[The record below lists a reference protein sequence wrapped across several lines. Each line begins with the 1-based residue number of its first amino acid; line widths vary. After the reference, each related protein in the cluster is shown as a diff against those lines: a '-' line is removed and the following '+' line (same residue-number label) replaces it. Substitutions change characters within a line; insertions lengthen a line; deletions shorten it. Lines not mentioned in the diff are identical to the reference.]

1 MPQLNSKKNYL
12 SVPYIIWAIIF
23 TVVPLIIILIYS
35 FAKRDSFGNI
45 VYEFTFEN
53 YKSFFTPIYLNVLW
67 RSVKLSFYSTLICL
81 LLGYPMAFII
91 SKAKGMKQNLMVL
104 LFIVPLWTNF
114 LLRTYAWMGL
124 LREQGIINEVLM
136 KIGIISEP
144 IQLLYTNGA
153 VILGMV
159 YNFLPFMVL
168 PIYSVLVK
176 MDKSLV
182 EAARDLG
189 ANEFRVFR
197 SVIFPLSFPGV
208 ATGIVMVF
216 MPAVST
222 FVISDL
228 LGGGQTIL
236 LGNLI
241 QNQFMAA
248 RNWQF
253 GSAVSVLMMIMLIVS
268 MTYFAKHSSKDGGGK
283 LW

>member
-1 MPQLNSKKNYL
+1 MKNNKRLLTSPYL
-12 SVPYIIWAIIF
+12 VWTVTF
-23 TVVPLIIILIYS
+23 TLIPLLIIVFYS
-35 FAKRDSFGNI
+35 FAQRDSFGDV
-45 VYEFTFEN
+45 VYKLTLSNYREFFA
-53 YKSFFTPIYLNVLW
+53 PIYLNVFW
-67 RSVKLSFYSTLICL
+67 RSLKLSIYSTIICL
-81 LLGYPMAFII
+81 IIGYPMAFIMSR
-91 SKAKGMKQNLMVL
+91 SKGLKQNLMVM
-104 LFIVPLWTNF
+104 LFILPLWTNF

-124 LREQGIINEVLM
+124 LRDQGIINEILIR
-136 KIGIISEP
+136 IGIISEP
-144 IQLLYTNGA
+144 ITMLYTNGA

-168 PIYSVLVK
+168 PIYSVLSK
-176 MDKSLV
+176 MDKNLV

-189 ANEFRVFR
+189 ANEFGVFTKI
-197 SVIFPLSFPGV
+197 IFPLSFPGV

-253 GSAVSVLMMIMLIVS
+253 GSAVSVIMMLFLIIS
-268 MTYFAKHSSKDGGGK
+268 MGYFAKNSSKDGGGK

>member
-1 MPQLNSKKNYL
+1 MTS
-12 SVPYIIWAIIF
+12 PYVIWTIIF
-23 TVVPLIIILIYS
+23 TVVPLLIIIFYS
-35 FAKRDSFGNI
+35 FAQRDAFGDV
-45 VYEFTFEN
+45 VYKFTLSN
-53 YKSFFTPIYLNVLW
+53 YKDFFEPIYLNVFW
-67 RSVKLSFYSTLICL
+67 RSLKLSLISTVICL
-81 LLGYPMAFII
+81 FLGYPMAFIMSR
-91 SKAKGMKQNLMVL
+91 SKGLKQNLMVM
-104 LFIVPLWTNF
+104 LFILPLWTNF

-124 LREQGIINEVLM
+124 LRDQGIINELLI
-136 KIGIISEP
+136 KLGLISEP
-144 IQLLYTNGA
+144 ITVLYTNSA
-153 VILGMV
+153 VVLGMV

-168 PIYSVLVK
+168 PIFSVLSK
-176 MDKSLV
+176 MDKSLI

-189 ANEFRVFR
+189 ANEMNVFMKI
-197 SVIFPLSFPGV
+197 IFPLSFPGV

-253 GSAVSVLMMIMLIVS
+253 GSSVSVIMMIFLIIS
-268 MTYFAKHSSKDGGGK
+268 MGYFAKHSSKDGGGK
-283 LW
+283 IW

>member
-1 MPQLNSKKNYL
+1 MTS
-12 SVPYIIWAIIF
+12 PYVIWTIIF
-23 TVVPLIIILIYS
+23 TVVPLLIIIFYS
-35 FAKRDSFGNI
+35 FAQRDAFGDV
-45 VYEFTFEN
+45 VYKFTLSN
-53 YKSFFTPIYLNVLW
+53 YKDFFEPIYLNVFW
-67 RSVKLSFYSTLICL
+67 RSLKLSLISTVICL
-81 LLGYPMAFII
+81 FLGYPMAFIMSR
-91 SKAKGMKQNLMVL
+91 SKGLKQNLMVM
-104 LFIVPLWTNF
+104 LFILPLWTNF

-124 LREQGIINEVLM
+124 LRDQGIINELLI
-136 KIGIISEP
+136 KLGIISEP
-144 IQLLYTNGA
+144 ITMLYTNSA
-153 VILGMV
+153 VVLGMV

-168 PIYSVLVK
+168 PIFSVLSK
-176 MDKSLV
+176 MDKSLI

-189 ANEFRVFR
+189 ANEMNVFMKI
-197 SVIFPLSFPGV
+197 IFPLSFPGV

-253 GSAVSVLMMIMLIVS
+253 GSSVSVIMMIFLIIS
-268 MTYFAKHSSKDGGGK
+268 MGYFAKHSSKDGGGK
-283 LW
+283 IW

>member
-1 MPQLNSKKNYL
+1 MKNDKRL
-12 SVPYIIWAIIF
+12 LTSPYIVWAIIF
-23 TVVPLIIILIYS
+23 TLIPLLIIVFYS
-35 FAKRDSFGNI
+35 FAQRDTFGDI
-45 VYEFTFEN
+45 VYKFTLSN
-53 YKSFFTPIYLNVLW
+53 YKEFFAPIYLNVFW
-67 RSVKLSFYSTLICL
+67 RSLKLSLYSTVICL
-81 LLGYPMAFII
+81 IIGYPMAFIMSR
-91 SKAKGMKQNLMVL
+91 SKGLKQNLMVM
-104 LFIVPLWTNF
+104 LFILPLWTNF

-124 LREQGIINEVLM
+124 LRDQGIINEIL
-136 KIGIISEP
+136 IHLGIISEP
-144 IQLLYTNGA
+144 ITMLYTNGA

-168 PIYSVLVK
+168 PIYSVLSK
-176 MDKSLV
+176 MDKNLV

-189 ANEFRVFR
+189 ANEFNVF
-197 SVIFPLSFPGV
+197 SKIVFPLSFPGV

-253 GSAVSVLMMIMLIVS
+253 GSAVSVIMMIFLIIS
-268 MTYFAKHSSKDGGGK
+268 MGYFAKHSSKDGGGK
-283 LW
+283 IW

>member
-1 MPQLNSKKNYL
+1 MKNNKKNYL
-12 SVPYIIWAIIF
+12 AMPYVAWAIIF
-23 TVVPLIIILIYS
+23 TIVPLVIVLVYS
-35 FAKRDSFGNI
+35 FTKRDAYGNI
-45 VYEFTFEN
+45 VYEFTLDN
-53 YKSFFTPIYLNVLW
+53 YKNFFTPIYLNVLW
-67 RSVKLSFYSTLICL
+67 RSIKLSFYSTVACL
-81 LLGYPMAFII
+81 VIGYPMAFII
-91 SKAKGMKQNLMVL
+91 SRAKGMKQNLMVL

-124 LREQGIINEVLM
+124 LREQGIINEILL
-136 KIGIISEP
+136 KLGLISEP
-144 IQLLYTNGA
+144 IQMLYTNGA
-153 VILGMV
+153 VVLGMV

-176 MDKSLV
+176 MDRSLI
-182 EAARDLG
+182 EAAHDLG
-189 ANEFRVFR
+189 ANEATVFR
-197 SVIFPLSFPGV
+197 RIIFPLSFPGV
-208 ATGIVMVF
+208 ATGIMMVF

-241 QNQFMAA
+241 QNQFIAA

-253 GSAVSVLMMIMLIVS
+253 GSAVSVLMMAMLILS
-268 MTYFAKHSSKDGGGK
+268 MTYFAKHSSKDGGGR

>member
-1 MPQLNSKKNYL
+1 
-12 SVPYIIWAIIF
+12 
-23 TVVPLIIILIYS
+23 
-35 FAKRDSFGNI
+35 
-45 VYEFTFEN
+45 
-53 YKSFFTPIYLNVLW
+53 
-67 RSVKLSFYSTLICL
+67 
-81 LLGYPMAFII
+81 MAFIM
-91 SKAKGMKQNLMVL
+91 SRARGLKQNMMVM
-104 LFIVPLWTNF
+104 LFILPLWTNF

-124 LREQGIINEVLM
+124 LRDQGIINELLI
-136 KIGIISEP
+136 KIGIINEP
-144 IQLLYTNGA
+144 ITMLYTNAA
-153 VILGMV
+153 VVLGMV

-168 PIYSVLVK
+168 PIFSVLSK
-176 MDKSLV
+176 MDKSLI

-189 ANEFRVFR
+189 ANEFFVFLKI
-197 SVIFPLSFPGV
+197 IFPLSFPGV

-253 GSAVSVLMMIMLIVS
+253 GSSVSVIMMIFLIIS
-268 MTYFAKHSSKDGGGK
+268 MGYFAKHSSKDGGGK
-283 LW
+283 IW

>member
-1 MPQLNSKKNYL
+1 MNNKKNRL
-12 SVPYIIWAIIF
+12 AIPYVLWAIIF
-23 TVVPLIIILIYS
+23 TVVPLVIILIYS
-35 FAKRDSFGNI
+35 FTKRDAFGNI
-45 VYEFTFEN
+45 VYEFTLEN
-53 YKSFFTPIYLNVLW
+53 YRNFFTPIYLNVLW
-67 RSVKLSFYSTLICL
+67 RSVKLSVYSTILCL
-81 LLGYPMAFII
+81 LIGYPMAFII
-91 SKAKGMKQNLMVL
+91 SRAKGMKQNLMVM

-124 LREQGIINEVLM
+124 LRDQGVINEILLKLGIITD
-136 KIGIISEP
+136 P
-144 IQLLYTNGA
+144 IQMLYTNGA

-176 MDKSLV
+176 MDKSLI

-189 ANEFRVFR
+189 ANELKVFKN
-197 SVIFPLSFPGV
+197 VIFPLSFPGV
-208 ATGIVMVF
+208 ATGVIMVF

-222 FVISDL
+222 FIISDL

-241 QNQFMAA
+241 QNQFIGA

-253 GSAVSVLMMIMLIVS
+253 GSAVSVLMMLMLILS
-268 MTYFAKHSSKDGGGK
+268 MTYFAKHSSKEGGGK

>member
-1 MPQLNSKKNYL
+1 MKNNKKNYL
-12 SVPYIIWAIIF
+12 AMPYVAWAIIF
-23 TVVPLIIILIYS
+23 TIVPLVIVLVYS
-35 FAKRDSFGNI
+35 FTKRDAYGNI
-45 VYEFTFEN
+45 VYEFTLDN
-53 YKSFFTPIYLNVLW
+53 YKNFFTPIYLNVLW
-67 RSVKLSFYSTLICL
+67 RSIKLSFYSTVVCL
-81 LLGYPMAFII
+81 LIGYPMAFII
-91 SKAKGMKQNLMVL
+91 SRAKGMKQNLMVL

-124 LREQGIINEVLM
+124 LREQGIINEILL
-136 KIGIISEP
+136 KLGLISEP
-144 IQLLYTNGA
+144 IQMLYTNGA
-153 VILGMV
+153 VVLGMV

-176 MDKSLV
+176 MDKSLI

-189 ANEFRVFR
+189 ANEATVFR
-197 SVIFPLSFPGV
+197 RVIFPLSFPGV
-208 ATGIVMVF
+208 ATGIMMVF

-241 QNQFMAA
+241 QNQFIAA

-253 GSAVSVLMMIMLIVS
+253 GSAVSVLMMAMLILS
-268 MTYFAKHSSKDGGGK
+268 MSYFAKHSSKDGGGR